1 MVNWNAAYVRW
12 HCHPTL
18 GLTSAMA
25 APTSSL
31 SSVVSKLTRASL
43 GASVSPS
50 VKDEDLDRYVAEL
63 IMKEAKQSEE
73 RYKGKDGIRAY
84 LPHTG
89 L

>member
-1 MVNWNAAYVRW
+1 
-12 HCHPTL
+12 
-18 GLTSAMA
+18 
-25 APTSSL
+25 
-31 SSVVSKLTRASL
+31 
-43 GASVSPS
+43 